1 MSDYGIIEREVVIMI
16 LCFLALA
23 ALALSADH
31 IIQAWWDLFVEIA
44 AAGLTTILR
53 LSTYME
59 SS

>member
-1 MSDYGIIEREVVIMI
+1 MI